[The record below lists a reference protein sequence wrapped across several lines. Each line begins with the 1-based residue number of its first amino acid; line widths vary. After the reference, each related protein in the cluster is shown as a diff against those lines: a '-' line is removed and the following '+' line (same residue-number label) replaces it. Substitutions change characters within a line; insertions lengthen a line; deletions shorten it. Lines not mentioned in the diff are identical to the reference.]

1 MAVQNWERCKNEQK
15 HSKTENSV
23 KMTKNQKLDFKT
35 SEINDTTIKN
45 IQAMDLD
52 EFNKEALK
60 FLNQKR
66 SKS

>member
-1 MAVQNWERCKNEQK
+1 
-15 HSKTENSV
+15 
-23 KMTKNQKLDFKT
+23 MTKNQKLDFKN

-60 FLNQKR
+60 FLKEKR